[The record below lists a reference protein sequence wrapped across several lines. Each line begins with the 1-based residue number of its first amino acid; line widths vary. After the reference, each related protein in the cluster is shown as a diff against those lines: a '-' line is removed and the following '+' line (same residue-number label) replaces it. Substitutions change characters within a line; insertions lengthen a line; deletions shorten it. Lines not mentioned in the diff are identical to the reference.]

1 MEVFMAESVKK
12 ISYNVVDL
20 PLCQSYTYKLDN
32 VVYPEILNLYVKAKN
47 NYWVPEE
54 YDLAQDKYEF
64 YEKLND
70 IERHYMLYTV
80 GFFSSAEGWVGQNIL
95 EISKRIK
102 NTETRMF
109 LGYQLMEEMK
119 HIDTFRYIMDGLGL
133 NPNEVYAMHDNVKEI
148 KAKADFEVQ
157 RAMSLCQDPSEENLI
172 EDLFVYYA
180 ILEGLFFF
188 SGFITPLAFG
198 RRGVLKNTAALV
210 RWILKDETRHL
221 AFGIYLLNEMLKDRD
236 RSKYREKFS
245 SLIKEAVDIETNY
258 AQVAMPEKIIGLSFE
273 TYTAYARYLADRR
286 MRSLGF
292 DAIYGQKNPM
302 KWITTQTDLP
312 DLTNFFEAKV
322 DY

>member
-1 MEVFMAESVKK
+1 M
-12 ISYNVVDL
+12 SYNTAVDEVIKKDGKV
-20 PLCQSYTYKLDN
+20 CQSYTYKLDS
-32 VVYPEILNLYVKAKN
+32 VVYPEILNLYTKAKN
-47 NYWVPEE
+47 NYWIPEE
-54 YDLAQDKYEF
+54 YDLANDKHEF

-95 EISKRIK
+95 EISKRIR

-119 HIDTFRYIMDGLGL
+119 HIDTFRYIMDGLDL
-133 NPNEVYAMHDNVKEI
+133 KPHEVYAMHENVKEI
-148 KAKADFEVQ
+148 KRKADFEVK
-157 RAMSLCQDPSEENLI
+157 RAMALCEEPTEENLI

-188 SGFITPLAFG
+188 SGFVTPLAFG
-198 RRGVLKNTAALV
+198 RRGVLKNVAALV

-221 AFGIYLLNEMLKDRD
+221 AFGIYLLNELLKDKNKD
-236 RSKYREKFS
+236 DYKDKFRA
-245 SLIKEAVDIETNY
+245 LMEEAVDIETEY
-258 AQVAMPEKIIGLSFE
+258 ARVAMPEKIIGLSFE
-273 TYTAYARYLADRR
+273 TYTSYVRYLADRR

-292 DAIYGQKNPM
+292 EAIYGQKNPM
-302 KWITTQTDLP
+302 KWLTTQTDLP